1 MKYKAHIV
9 GAVVLSVG
17 IININNK
24 IGLEFNPLYIVG
36 GAVFGGLIPDI
47 DHPKSLLGSVI
58 QPVSNIIKETIGH
71 RTLTHS
77 ILFTVITCLFASFFN
92 INIGVGIGLGMLS
105 HIILDLLTPETN
117 GVAFLYPFYKKKIKL
132 L

>member
-1 MKYKAHIV
+1 MRYKAHTI

-17 IININNK
+17 IISLNIK
-24 IGLEFNPLYIVG
+24 IGLEFNPLYLVG
-36 GAVFGGLIPDI
+36 GAVFGGLLPDI
-47 DHPKSLLGSVI
+47 DHPKSLLGSAI
-58 QPVSNIIKETIGH
+58 QPVSTIIKETLGH

-77 ILFTVITCLFASFFN
+77 ILFLVITCFFTSLFN
-92 INIGVGIGLGMLS
+92 INIGIGIGLGILS

>member
-1 MKYKAHIV
+1 MKYKAHTV
-9 GAVVLSVG
+9 GAVVLTAG
-17 IININNK
+17 IIHLNNK
-24 IGLEFNPLYIVG
+24 IGLEIKPLYLIV
-36 GAVFGGLIPDI
+36 GAVFGGLLPDI
-47 DHPKSLLGSVI
+47 DHTRSLLGSAI
-58 QPVSNIIKETIGH
+58 QPVSTIIKETIGH

-77 ILFTVITCLFASFFN
+77 ILFTVITCLFASVFN
-92 INIGVGIGLGMLS
+92 INIGIGIGLGMLS